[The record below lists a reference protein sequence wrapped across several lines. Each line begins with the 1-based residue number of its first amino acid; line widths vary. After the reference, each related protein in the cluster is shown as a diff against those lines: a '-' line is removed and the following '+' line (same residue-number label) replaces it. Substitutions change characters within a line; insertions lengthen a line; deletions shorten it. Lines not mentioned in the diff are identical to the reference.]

1 MFGLTVSGSVMKI
14 PVRAALAALALV
26 LAAEGAQAQATGPG
40 AKDATAMTRAVG
52 TFEVKLAPQPTDTPV
67 GRMSIDKQF
76 HGDLHGVSR
85 GEMLAVQGAVE
96 GSAAYVAL
104 ERVTGSLAGRT
115 GTFMLQH
122 TGIMN
127 RGTPSLTITVVPD
140 SGTEEL
146 AGLTGT
152 MKITIAEG
160 RHSYEFDYALTPST
174 KRDTR

>member
-1 MFGLTVSGSVMKI
+1 MKI
-14 PVRAALAALALV
+14 PVRAALAALAFV
-26 LAAEGAQAQATGPG
+26 LLARGAQAQATGL
-40 AKDATAMTRAVG
+40 ATKDTTTMTRAVG
-52 TFEVKLAPQPTDTPV
+52 TFEVKLAPQPTDAPI

-85 GEMLAVQGAVE
+85 GEMLAVQGAVQ

-104 ERVTGSLAGRT
+104 ERVTGTLAGRT

-122 TGIMN
+122 TGVMN
-127 RGTPSLTITVVPD
+127 RGAASLTITVVPD

-152 MKITIAEG
+152 MKIIIAEG
-160 RHSYEFDYALTPST
+160 RHSYEFDYELTPIT